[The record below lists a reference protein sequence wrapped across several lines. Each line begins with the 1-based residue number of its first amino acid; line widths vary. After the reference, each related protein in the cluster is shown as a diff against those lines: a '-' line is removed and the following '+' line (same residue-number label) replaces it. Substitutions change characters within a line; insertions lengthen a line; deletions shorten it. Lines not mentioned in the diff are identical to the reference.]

1 MAQTTTRRRSR
12 RSTEDQPD
20 PIRQYV
26 DDLMR
31 ERGGALNADD
41 LRTFIHACTKRFLES
56 ALDGE
61 MEFHLK
67 NGKLEMTEEGLEEAE
82 KNKRNGYGK
91 KTVLTDTEQV
101 EIEVPRDRNATF
113 EPLAVPKRQRRIP
126 GIDEKIIS
134 MYARGMST
142 REISAHIEEIY
153 GIEVSADFISTV
165 TDSVLED
172 IKEWQNRPLEECYPV
187 VFFDAIRVKVRSG
200 AGIKAMAA
208 HLALGIR
215 NDGSREVLGIW
226 MAENEGAAFWGS
238 VFTELKTR
246 GVEDILIAVTDGLKG
261 MTEAIEAV
269 YPQTMHQ
276 TCIVH
281 LIRNSTAFVSY
292 KHLKSVTK
300 ELKNIYQAVNADAA
314 YEALEAFEASELG
327 QQYPTI
333 AKAWKRAWPQV
344 VPFFNFSPEIRRL
357 IYTTNSIEA
366 LNRSIRKVIKTRS
379 LFPTVGSAMKLLW
392 LAIKNSTSEW
402 ERPVMRWSQAMGQ
415 FAILFG
421 DRFIP
426 PVR

>member
-67 NGKLEMTEEGLEEAE
+67 NGKIEMTEEGLEEAE

-91 KTVLTDTEQV
+91 KTVLTDTEKV
-101 EIEVPRDRNATF
+101 EIDVPRDRNATF

-172 IKEWQNRPLEECYPV
+172 IKEWQNRPL
-187 VFFDAIRVKVRSG
+187 D
-200 AGIKAMAA
+200 
-208 HLALGIR
+208 
-215 NDGSREVLGIW
+215 VL
-226 MAENEGAAFWGS
+226 
-238 VFTELKTR
+238 R
-246 GVEDILIAVTDGLKG
+246 
-261 MTEAIEAV
+261 
-269 YPQTMHQ
+269 Q
-276 TCIVH
+276 
-281 LIRNSTAFVSY
+281 
-292 KHLKSVTK
+292 
-300 ELKNIYQAVNADAA
+300 
-314 YEALEAFEASELG
+314 
-327 QQYPTI
+327 
-333 AKAWKRAWPQV
+333 
-344 VPFFNFSPEIRRL
+344 
-357 IYTTNSIEA
+357 
-366 LNRSIRKVIKTRS
+366 
-379 LFPTVGSAMKLLW
+379 
-392 LAIKNSTSEW
+392 
-402 ERPVMRWSQAMGQ
+402 
-415 FAILFG
+415 
-421 DRFIP
+421 
-426 PVR
+426 